1 MKSCPYRAPLAPLLC
16 CLWVPALHA
25 ESADPPADADP
36 RAQLRQE
43 FESALDALEKSKRF
57 GPVDIAILDQATLHL
72 PEGFAYAPNPQA
84 ARFMELMGNRVGEG
98 FVGLIMPVDQ
108 GQNGEWIVTAS
119 FERSGYI
126 RDDDAR
132 NWNVDDMLAN
142 LRAGTEE
149 SNKLRSERG
158 IPELEVLDWAER
170 PNYDGDR
177 RRLVWSLAVRNKGA
191 PAGEPQ
197 SVNYNTYALG
207 REGFVS
213 LNLVTTLSDIEN
225 RKPLARSLL
234 AALEFKEG
242 KRYEDF
248 NAETDRMAEYGLA
261 ALVGG
266 VVAKKLGLFALA
278 GVFLAK
284 FGKVIA
290 LAAVALFGLFGRRM
304 RGKAGKDGG
313 GAMDA

>member
-1 MKSCPYRAPLAPLLC
+1 MKSYRYWAPLAPLLFF
-16 CLWVPALHA
+16 LSTPMLRA
-25 ESADPPADADP
+25 EPSDEAGADP
-36 RAQLRQE
+36 RAQMRQE
-43 FESALDALEKSKRF
+43 FESAFDALEKSKRF

-72 PEGFAYAPNPQA
+72 PEGFAYAPNPAA

-98 FVGLIMPVDQ
+98 FVGLIMPAAKE
-108 GQNGEWIVTAS
+108 QNGAWLVTAT
-119 FERSGYI
+119 FEKSGYI

-149 SNKLRSERG
+149 SNKLRAERG

-170 PNYDGDR
+170 PNYDADS
-177 RRLVWSLAVRNKGA
+177 RRLAWSLAVRNKGA
-191 PAGEPQ
+191 PADEPQ

-213 LNLVTTLSDIEN
+213 LNLVTNLSEIER
-225 RKPLARSLL
+225 RKPLARALL
-234 AALEFKEG
+234 AALDFKEG
-242 KRYEDF
+242 KRYADF
-248 NAETDRMAEYGLA
+248 NADTDHAAEYGLA

-266 VVAKKLGLFALA
+266 VMAKKLGLFALGA
-278 GVFLAK
+278 AFLAK

-290 LAAVALFGLFGRRM
+290 LAAVALFGLFGRRI
-304 RGKAGKDGG
+304 RGKTGKGGG